1 MANTNWRTDGV
12 AMSPSDA
19 QRVEYMRLI
28 REALEPY
35 GFIRGQY
42 GDVPFELTKALELP
56 AWAEINMD
64 GDAIAG
70 TFRIWADRRQ
80 MGMVT
85 VLRGGRVIVHLRL
98 AEWLKASSIN
108 PPDWI

>member
-12 AMSPSDA
+12 AISPEEMRR
-19 QRVEYMRLI
+19 QKYMACI

-35 GFIRGQY
+35 GFINGQY
-42 GDVPFELTKALELP
+42 GDVPIEITKALELP
-56 AWAEINMD
+56 SWAEINMD
-64 GDAIAG
+64 GDSIAG

-85 VLRGGRVIVHLRL
+85 VLRGGRVIVHLRM
-98 AEWLKASSIN
+98 AEWLRADSAPEAI
-108 PPDWI
+108 